1 VVHCGSVPIGRVYRI
16 SFHNPQQR
24 REYLVHA
31 LAISYIRMHFAPNKQ
46 YIQHH
51 VLSGRLAEIHIVRH
65 ASLNILEY
73 LGTEFFVGTEGYPW

>member
-1 VVHCGSVPIGRVYRI
+1 
-16 SFHNPQQR
+16 
-24 REYLVHA
+24 
-31 LAISYIRMHFAPNKQ
+31 MHFTPNKQ